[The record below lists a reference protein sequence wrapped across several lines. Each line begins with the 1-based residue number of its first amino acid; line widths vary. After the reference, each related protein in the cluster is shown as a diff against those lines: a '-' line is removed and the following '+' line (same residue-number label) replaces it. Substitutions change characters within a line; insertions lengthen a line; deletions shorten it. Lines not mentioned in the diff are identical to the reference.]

1 MVNINLYW
9 YNLQTSN
16 WGHENFSLETKRWQN
31 LDFNYFTVVY
41 VRTFNSKSPL
51 FCMEKHWITTVEYGR
66 TFNSKSH
73 IQIGWSKAYHT
84 LHSGRSFPCH
94 QPWLNWVDTWSEIS
108 LIIYILVKVSVVL
121 TCICHNHCNG
131 TALSLSVKEAT
142 CISWY
147 EWYKANTK
155 AIKLKTY
162 IIIIKFAYITEVL
175 SHIDSTAYAHLW
187 HLNNKNEVSVWAQ

>member
-1 MVNINLYW
+1 VTEFRLQLFHCCVCKNIQL
-9 YNLQTSN
+9 
-16 WGHENFSLETKRWQN
+16 K
-31 LDFNYFTVVY
+31 V
-41 VRTFNSKSPL
+41 
-51 FCMEKHWITTVEYGR
+51 TTVAYGK
-66 TFNSKSH
+66 TLNHHHGVWKN
-73 IQIGWSKAYHT
+73 IQLKITYPNWLRKAYHT

-108 LIIYILVKVSVVL
+108 LIIYILVKVSFVL
-121 TCICHNHCNG
+121 TCICHNRCNG

-162 IIIIKFAYITEVL
+162 IIIVKFAYITEVL

-187 HLNNKNEVSVWAQ
+187 HLNSKNEVSVWAQ